1 MISFFKKAGRNRP
14 IVKSSSLNIE
24 CSDVTDSGNQSQ
36 GGNDQQILGKI
47 EQQILND
54 DYETD
59 MEIASSSH
67 STKNITR
74 ILDDRNCLCYFV
86 QYMEQKSALPL
97 IRFWLDV
104 ESFKSSSE
112 QCGRISSR
120 KCVNK
125 RMTPKSSIGRSVSLD
140 GMTLNR
146 DDFYSAYN
154 DVESLDDRNE
164 SMNLNEL
171 PSERDNGDGSS
182 DANSMTN
189 LSDIYERNDDH
200 EQLDEILSA
209 SVDEE
214 SSQKIL
220 ENGRKSATGASSHG
234 DDTDG
239 MSSKMPASLTID
251 AIRIFKKYLL
261 AGELTNLVR
270 IPTSI
275 LSQISLVLCVQNDDK
290 CPADSDKHSRLSI
303 SSESIPLSTSQ
314 LEGKNLITVFDEA
327 QSFILDYLDR
337 MYTGDFLESA
347 FYYRFCIENTG
358 TNLKITDILYNELA
372 LFYFMEFLEVESK
385 RHYLDF
391 WLAAMNFKRQLDN
404 SCNAAIVFD
413 ENDKE
418 MSDEQTAAA
427 AAAAVALA
435 NDCNAI
441 EQSQND
447 ALILY
452 EKYFSLQATC
462 PLHLSDRVRFH
473 VEEKICSIDGNEAIA
488 HCFDLPLS
496 IIERF
501 LSEQFL
507 APFECSPLFFKY
519 LTELTQKMEAMTVK
533 PSTVSVT
540 TSKVI
545 RTTSDV
551 EHNKKSPAQKDY
563 AQVISAKNTLLAM
576 ESVKKRTHQ
585 RIKSS
590 DMCIDA
596 RQLHDPDLL
605 WRRHSA
611 SGLKFGH
618 VNEMGR
624 YERDYD
630 MTPCDKNHVNV
641 SNASGNIDANQII
654 QNTGNKIKRAVRKLV
669 HLPEQCMQE
678 ELAWQMAEMIVK
690 DITSVTLHTNQ
701 VPKETF

>member
-1 MISFFKKAGRNRP
+1 
-14 IVKSSSLNIE
+14 
-24 CSDVTDSGNQSQ
+24 
-36 GGNDQQILGKI
+36 
-47 EQQILND
+47 
-54 DYETD
+54 
-59 MEIASSSH
+59 
-67 STKNITR
+67 
-74 ILDDRNCLCYFV
+74 
-86 QYMEQKSALPL
+86 MEQKSTLPL

-104 ESFKSSSE
+104 ESFKSSCE
-112 QCGRISSR
+112 QCGRTSSSR
-120 KCVNK
+120 KYVNK
-125 RMTPKSSIGRSVSLD
+125 RIAPKSSIGRSVSLD

-146 DDFYSAYN
+146 DDFYSTYN
-154 DVESLDDRNE
+154 DAESLDERNE

-189 LSDIYERNDDH
+189 LSDIYERNDDDD
-200 EQLDEILSA
+200 EQLNEILE
-209 SVDEE
+209 VDEE
-214 SSQKIL
+214 KVL

-234 DDTDG
+234 DDTEG
-239 MSSKMPASLTID
+239 GSSKMPASLTID

-290 CPADSDKHSRLSI
+290 CHGDSDKQSKLSI
-303 SSESIPLSTSQ
+303 SNESIPLSTSQ
-314 LEGKNLITVFDEA
+314 LEEKNLITVFDEV
-327 QSFILDYLDR
+327 QIFILDYLDR

-372 LFYFMEFLEVESK
+372 LFYFMEFLEIESK

-404 SCNAAIVFD
+404 SAAIVFD
-413 ENDKE
+413 DTDKE
-418 MSDEQTAAA
+418 VTDAAA
-427 AAAAVALA
+427 TSVAI
-435 NDCNAI
+435 DCNAI

-462 PLHLSDRVRFH
+462 PLYLSDRVRFH

-488 HCFDLPLS
+488 HCFDLPLA

-501 LSEQFL
+501 FGEHFL
-507 APFECSPLFFKY
+507 KPFERSPLFYKY
-519 LTELTQKMEAMTVK
+519 LTELTQKMEAMNAK
-533 PSTVSVT
+533 PT
-540 TSKVI
+540 TLTTAKVQQSP
-545 RTTSDV
+545 SDA
-551 EHNKKSPAQKDY
+551 EHNKKSITAQKDY
-563 AQVISAKNTLLAM
+563 AQAISAKNTLLAM

-590 DMCIDA
+590 DMCIDS

-605 WRRHSA
+605 WRRHST

-630 MTPCDKNHVNV
+630 MTPCDKNHFNV

-690 DITSVTLHTNQ
+690 DITAVTLHTNQ